1 LKDTL
6 LDFLVDLLSLIHF
19 YCAFSVFPNDVS
31 EDVGTCSPLPSSPG
45 SMETSSLQM
54 EEEEHMDK
62 IRDLHIN
69 YRTQIQELQERCRQ
83 NERTIQ
89 EMDQICREEMRESL
103 RLHERII
110 RLERE

>member
-1 LKDTL
+1 
-6 LDFLVDLLSLIHF
+6 
-19 YCAFSVFPNDVS
+19 
-31 EDVGTCSPLPSSPG
+31 
-45 SMETSSLQM
+45 METFSLQM

-62 IRDLHIN
+62 IRNLHIN

-103 RLHERII
+103 RLHHKVI